1 MRWTLITVSSDAA
14 PLVLEVCH
22 LTTVIRMREC
32 AIRPVQDLSF
42 SVPAG
47 GAVGIVGESGSGKSL
62 AALSIMR
69 LLPETATIE
78 SGRILFEGD
87 DLAALSEN
95 RLRALR
101 GRAIGM
107 VFQEPM
113 TALNPLLRVGDQVA
127 ESLLLHRICPPH
139 EARDRAIEMLS
150 RVGISDPLRRA
161 ADYPHQMS
169 GGMRQRVMIAAALAC
184 RPHLLIADEP
194 TTALDV
200 TIQAQILDLLR
211 RLRAELGTAT
221 VLITHDLG
229 VVAEFVDSV
238 VVMYAGGV
246 VERAD
251 VRALFRSPAHP
262 YTEGLLRAVPRVHTT
277 TRRLRQIPGTVPSPT
292 ALPAG
297 CRFHPRCSEA
307 RPLCT
312 RHAPPE
318 LEITPTQSAACWKHT
333 GFVGPE

>member
-1 MRWTLITVSSDAA
+1 MSSAAA
-14 PLVLEVCH
+14 PVLEVSH
-22 LTTVIRMREC
+22 LTTVIRMREG
-32 AIRPVQDLSF
+32 AIRPVQDVSF

-69 LLPETATIE
+69 LLPEAATIE
-78 SGRILFEGD
+78 AGRILFEGD
-87 DLAALSEN
+87 DLAALSES
-95 RLRALR
+95 RLQGLR

-139 EARDRAIEMLS
+139 EARARAIEMLT
-150 RVGISDPLRRA
+150 RVGISDPAHRA

-184 RPHLLIADEP
+184 RPRLLIADEP

-211 RLRAELGTAT
+211 RLRTELGTAI

-262 YTEGLLRAVPRVHTT
+262 YTEGLLRAVPRVHATT
-277 TRRLRQIPGTVPSPT
+277 HRLRQIPGTVPSPAT
-292 ALPAG
+292 LPTG

-307 RPLCT
+307 RPLCA

-318 LEITPTQSAACWKHT
+318 IAITPTQAAACWKHT
-333 GFVGPE
+333 GFAGPA